1 MNLLLGLIEFVKVD
15 RILKNSCDNN
25 EDFCEF
31 HQRFLAVL
39 NSLPST
45 DGFNDF
51 SISKS
56 GSVKKFAKVDWIMDA
71 IVSITENMGILQ
83 PEYNSNTEAT
93 QNSFLQNLEQFNFGE
108 FFKNTSKLDDNIDA
122 STEISLGENEN
133 FNLQETINIYER
145 LVKIMDDFLGKING
159 KETSARFCKRRG
171 TLFKS

>member
-1 MNLLLGLIEFVKVD
+1 MNLLLELIEFVKVD
-15 RILKNSCDNN
+15 GILKNSCDNN

-39 NSLPST
+39 NSLPSKN
-45 DGFNDF
+45 GFNDF

-56 GSVKKFAKVDWIMDA
+56 GSVKTFAKVDWIMDA

-83 PEYNSNTEAT
+83 PDYNSNTEGT
-93 QNSFLQNLEQFNFGE
+93 LNTFLQNLEQFNFGE
-108 FFKNTSKLDDNIDA
+108 FFKNASKLDDTVEA

-133 FNLQETINIYER
+133 LNFQETIKIYER
-145 LVKIMDDFLGKING
+145 LLKSTDDFLGKING
-159 KETSARFCKRRG
+159 KETSARFCKRRE

>member
-39 NSLPST
+39 NSLPSKN
-45 DGFNDF
+45 GFNDF

-93 QNSFLQNLEQFNFGE
+93 QNSFLQKLEQFNFEERGGN
-108 FFKNTSKLDDNIDA
+108 FQLTRQTNIQCTVSSKFYHQFK
-122 STEISLGENEN
+122 
-133 FNLQETINIYER
+133 R
-145 LVKIMDDFLGKING
+145 LTLY
-159 KETSARFCKRRG
+159 
-171 TLFKS
+171 LFKMTGSNTKFYH